1 MTTITTNKLGLDV
14 VDIQIENTGSAN
26 TDMFFQEPVLDME
39 RDYVL
44 GVSELSVPLSSEPL
58 ITGISSLLDE
68 SILEFRGKRNA
79 LGGAGMLARGGGV
92 IITAQAR
99 FKLKEQLVVTPVDIV
114 QHLSN
119 WVYTFETYINSN
131 PAGAIHNGGYAI
143 KLLASPSGILR
154 LRGNAQFWQDFAIE
168 VSSFGRE
175 LLGYTQEV
183 IGVVWVAGQPN
194 PSTQLSDLI
203 VNNLYVHSD
212 HANYAGGGAIEV
224 IFQYSAFRYIESR
237 LRVEVDADLAIP
249 ANILVENGAHKVH
262 YNIASFA
269 LPQKYEGITSISN
282 DPVVST
288 KVSHLTHFYTGNTVI
303 KAKDTP
309 TTDWYKLLS
318 AANVQNMR
326 LHIFIVRRDWD
337 IGNNTW
343 RLSRNEL
350 TMSDNATWFATL
362 KFVQQF

>member
-14 VDIQIENTGSAN
+14 VDIQIENTGTAN
-26 TDMFFQEPVLDME
+26 TDMFFQEPVLDQE

-44 GVSELSVPLSSEPL
+44 GISELSIPLSKEPL
-58 ITGISSLLDE
+58 ITGNAALLNE

-79 LGGAGMLARGGGV
+79 VGGAGMLARGGGV
-92 IITAQAR
+92 IVDARAR
-99 FKLKEQLVVTPVDIV
+99 FKLNQQLVVTPVDIV

-119 WVYTFETYINSN
+119 WVYTFQTYINSN
-131 PAGAIHNGGYAI
+131 PPGAIHNGGYVI
-143 KLLASPSGILR
+143 MLLASPSGILR
-154 LRGNAQFWQDFAIE
+154 LRGNTQFWQDFAIE

-183 IGVVWVAGQPN
+183 IGLVWVAGQAS
-194 PSTQLSDLI
+194 PSTQLSDII
-203 VNNLYVHSD
+203 VNNVYVHSD
-212 HANYAGGGAIEV
+212 HASYAGGGAIEV
-224 IFQYSAFRYIESR
+224 TFQYSVFRYIESR

-249 ANILVENGAHKVH
+249 SNILVENGTHKVH
-262 YNIASFA
+262 YNVASFA
-269 LPQKYEGITSISN
+269 LPQNYQGITSISN

-326 LHIFIVRRDWD
+326 LHIFVVRRDWD

-343 RLSRNEL
+343 KLSRNEL
-350 TMSDNATWFATL
+350 TMSPNATWFATL

>member
-58 ITGISSLLDE
+58 ITGISSLLNE
-68 SILEFRGKRNA
+68 SILEFRDKRN
-79 LGGAGMLARGGGV
+79 GGNMLARGAGD
-92 IITAQAR
+92 INDPRAK

-119 WVYTFETYINSN
+119 WVYTFETYINN
-131 PAGAIHNGGYAI
+131 DRAPTIYGI

-154 LRGNAQFWQDFAIE
+154 LRGTAQFWQDFAIE
-168 VSSFGRE
+168 VTSFGRE
-175 LLGYTQEV
+175 LLGYSQEV
-183 IGVVWVAGQPN
+183 IGVVWTAGQAS
-194 PSTQLSDLI
+194 PSTQLSDII

-212 HANYAGGGAIEV
+212 HVNYLGGGAIEV
-224 IFQYSAFRYIESR
+224 TFQYSAFRYIESR